1 MACDALQV
9 STNVYPL
16 SRRKHTVDAKE
27 LRSGFGIDIA
37 PLAVLE
43 LETVDDQVAWLRVMS
58 ENVRPTAATL
68 CLAPCAGRSCGAEGV
83 WCCRTFGRKR
93 RCSRRRRRPRARS
106 SWAAPTAAAL
116 LAAPQAVSHRST
128 RL

>member
-58 ENVRPTAATL
+58 ENVRPTAAL
-68 CLAPCAGRSCGAEGV
+68 SHSVCWS
-83 WCCRTFGRKR
+83 F
-93 RCSRRRRRPRARS
+93 
-106 SWAAPTAAAL
+106 L
-116 LAAPQAVSHRST
+116 LS
-128 RL
+128 

>member
-43 LETVDDQVAWLRVMS
+43 LETADEQAAWLRVMG

-68 CLAPCAGRSCGAEGV
+68 CLTPRAGRSGHCGG
-83 WCCRTFGRKR
+83 
-93 RCSRRRRRPRARS
+93 
-106 SWAAPTAAAL
+106 
-116 LAAPQAVSHRST
+116 
-128 RL
+128 

>member
-37 PLAVLE
+37 PLVVLE
-43 LETVDDQVAWLRVMS
+43 LETVDEQVAWLRVMG
-58 ENVRPTAATL
+58 EHVRPTAASL
-68 CLAPCAGRSCGAEGV
+68 
-83 WCCRTFGRKR
+83 
-93 RCSRRRRRPRARS
+93 
-106 SWAAPTAAAL
+106 
-116 LAAPQAVSHRST
+116 SHSVC
-128 RL
+128 

>member
-1 MACDALQV
+1 MTCGALQV

-58 ENVRPTAATL
+58 ENVRPTAAL
-68 CLAPCAGRSCGAEGV
+68 
-83 WCCRTFGRKR
+83 
-93 RCSRRRRRPRARS
+93 
-106 SWAAPTAAAL
+106 
-116 LAAPQAVSHRST
+116 SHSVCWSF
-128 RL
+128 LWS

>member
-1 MACDALQV
+1 MDGGRAASRFVMMVSDVETWLHIYAKDTALVTFLLTPACCITVRELTRHTMRCSVQV

-43 LETVDDQVAWLRVMS
+43 LETVDEQVA
-58 ENVRPTAATL
+58 
-68 CLAPCAGRSCGAEGV
+68 
-83 WCCRTFGRKR
+83 
-93 RCSRRRRRPRARS
+93 
-106 SWAAPTAAAL
+106 
-116 LAAPQAVSHRST
+116 
-128 RL
+128 